1 MKKTYCVLLIVS
13 SGLVQYCFPL
23 YATQLFVNPFNE
35 YNSPA
40 TSLWCEIQNT
50 FYLLFLGVC
59 MCFDAL
65 NKKWLLVLLFLQNK
79 SKAKLCSQTTY

>member
-40 TSLWCEIQNT
+40 TSL
-50 FYLLFLGVC
+50 
-59 MCFDAL
+59 
-65 NKKWLLVLLFLQNK
+65 
-79 SKAKLCSQTTY
+79 